1 MLIYGWKDSET
12 LREEAAFLLTGWPD
26 AGIELCVD
34 GPTPW
39 EHLEILCLGNLTPL
53 FYFSPLPF
61 LSARIADR
69 FHQAWPLWI
78 IYTWLQDTAHSWGT
92 DSLSLSLLEGS
103 VQDAFPRAL
112 LLLCACSTGRNDDLG
127 KARLHRAAWS
137 LLVRELQQLPL
148 APWSVGDLAP
158 TKTADG
164 SEHSPPT
171 PEARSESPRKVLGVW
186 F

>member
-1 MLIYGWKDSET
+1 M
-12 LREEAAFLLTGWPD
+12 
-26 AGIELCVD
+26 
-34 GPTPW
+34 
-39 EHLEILCLGNLTPL
+39 
-53 FYFSPLPF
+53 
-61 LSARIADR
+61 
-69 FHQAWPLWI
+69 
-78 IYTWLQDTAHSWGT
+78 
-92 DSLSLSLLEGS
+92 SLSLLEGS